1 MLFRSVRFLSDDPD
15 PAFPR
20 LAAHLERFLRLGGED
35 VVALGSDFDGCDVP
49 SWLGS
54 GEKFPDLYREVCG
67 GFGQGIADKLFFTN
81 AADFFARW
89 EGGM

>member
-1 MLFRSVRFLSDDPD
+1 MTPTRHSRGWRRIWSGF
-15 PAFPR
+15 
-20 LAAHLERFLRLGGED
+20 
-35 VVALGSDFDGCDVP
+35 
-49 SWLGS
+49 S